1 MRTQLLIGVFAAL
14 AMGCGDTTTET
25 DAFLGRL
32 DATDLDATDLD
43 ATDDAG
49 RIDTLD
55 GSGGEDVFSEGDAWT
70 VSEVGATDTA
80 SNDAASN
87 DAASSDA
94 ASSDAASSDA
104 TGDAASDDASARDA
118 GRGLGPV
125 QCSPTLA
132 CPSGPDLCNDTA
144 PGGVCTCFAGSESC
158 PSGTSCDVDRGAC
171 IRDCASDLDCSA
183 GMMCSTL
190 RCQIR
195 RCSGA
200 LACPPPYVCSSATSG
215 FCRRPSCPDGTACP
229 SPMSCVGGICV
240 EP

>member
-1 MRTQLLIGVFAAL
+1 
-14 AMGCGDTTTET
+14 
-25 DAFLGRL
+25 
-32 DATDLDATDLD
+32 
-43 ATDDAG
+43 
-49 RIDTLD
+49 
-55 GSGGEDVFSEGDAWT
+55 
-70 VSEVGATDTA
+70 
-80 SNDAASN
+80 
-87 DAASSDA
+87 
-94 ASSDAASSDA
+94 
-104 TGDAASDDASARDA
+104 
-118 GRGLGPV
+118 
-125 QCSPTLA
+125 
-132 CPSGPDLCNDTA
+132 
-144 PGGVCTCFAGSESC
+144 
-158 PSGTSCDVDRGAC
+158 VDRGAC